1 MERYFKLFIVAL
13 LTTTSFAL
21 TSCGNDEPNGPDD
34 GGNTIVINDVKYK
47 ISDYMTLSGSW
58 SSTTDSGSFGFFID
72 IVEGNSIMPWPYD
85 FEFESA
91 NAPKVGDDIS
101 KKNLKL
107 SLISDYY
114 TGLVDIE
121 ADYVSGSAVVKAIN
135 TSKGTMTIQFSNLK
149 MEGSGLG
156 SSTEEDVRYTFDGTV
171 TVDFNM

>member
-1 MERYFKLFIVAL
+1 MERYFKFLIVAL
-13 LTTTSFAL
+13 LTTMSFAL

-34 GGNTIVINDVKYK
+34 GGNTIVINGVKYK
-47 ISDYMTLSGSW
+47 INDYMTPIGSW

-72 IVEGNSIMPWPYD
+72 IVEGNSIMPWPYE
-85 FEFESA
+85 FEFDSA
-91 NAPKVGDDIS
+91 NAPKVGDDMS

-114 TGLVDIE
+114 TGLINIE

-135 TSKGTMTIQFSNLK
+135 TSKETMTIQFSNLK
-149 MEGSGLG
+149 MEGSGFG
-156 SSTEEDVRYTFDGTV
+156 SSTEDVRYTFDGTV